1 MTVIKL
7 ADAKAH
13 LSELIDR
20 VQDGETVCITR
31 HGKPVAQLVAVKPAR
46 KPINFDELK
55 ALTDAQPYQ
64 GESAADLVRRMRDES
79 RY

>member
-1 MTVIKL
+1 MTLIKL

-20 VQDGETVCITR
+20 VQAGETVNITR
-31 HGKPVAQLVAVKPAR
+31 YGKVVAQLTSAKPER
-46 KPINFDELK
+46 KPINVAELK

-64 GESAADLVRRMRDES
+64 NESAADLVRRMRDES